1 MVDFVNSLD
10 NLDEVNTLFKN
21 IGASQEAAT
30 KVLKGTHF
38 ADTLNDTVKGTAEGA
53 ETMSNLAKATEGLS
67 SSAGVVDDL
76 GAAFA
81 GLGVKISAIA
91 PIIGGIAVAVGGLY
105 LLYDYIHKFDKSLEK
120 STDSQTNYSTTV
132 KELQSLQTELDS
144 TSSKIDE
151 LQSKPALTLT
161 EKSELKQLKLQ
172 SQELGRQI
180 DLKEKLA
187 TKQSEQA
194 VDDAMETLNLKHTK
208 DLTDYTSHTNNISG
222 EEVKNYK
229 MTDLVTATKNEVN
242 ALQDLQKKKEDL
254 LNERNKKDTSKDR
267 KKQIDTEIDYLEKSI
282 KTYEDELSQNMES
295 LNSLRD
301 NFIDKNTNGLKD
313 NLSKQEK
320 SMYNSMTKVIDDYI
334 NNDPFLKQQ
343 SKLDKIFENDSFANA
358 QQRII
363 DALRNGQDLSVK
375 DITKQFPELVAECN
389 KAGISVES
397 LREQLVALAGTDTG
411 MTKIE
416 SDFSDF
422 QSDAISMINT
432 IDTLNSVLASNVTA
446 KGLGISLDENGELT
460 GEIAS
465 IREAF
470 YGLDGYDPSI
480 LFEKTANGIHLNV
493 KAFRTLQA
501 EQEVLEKKKY
511 AEKQLE
517 LQQKINDAI
526 KEQEK
531 AKQDFGVDSKEYTSA
546 GFVVNEL
553 QNQLEVVNQLSAA
566 YDGATSAYQKWLNA
580 QSNGEEGDMYRN
592 VSETMRERGAELYKE
607 GRYNTNEFRAI
618 AQYYSNEDLTNASME
633 QVVAAYEKASSK
645 IKRYFTGD
653 KTGID
658 NFVADMKKL
667 SDKENLGWVEEIN
680 ENGISKLK
688 FNTGSDEE
696 IAKRLGL
703 SKEAIQAIYRAM
715 GEYTD
720 EIVLGDNIS
729 TEQLNA
735 KLAEATAN
743 AEKAKE
749 TLSKLQESGELKT
762 DIELN
767 VDVSQL
773 DEAGIDERIAS
784 LKELQKETETKFGVD
799 SSELELVNQLLA
811 EAELRKQ
818 QLAQETS
825 TSVSVEINGE
835 SDVVAL
841 GEKLASLPKGETTN
855 VSVTI
860 SNAEQL
866 ESTVTQ
872 LENIP
877 HDTEANFTFNVS
889 NEEEANTIQAKI
901 DQLNK
906 NREIPITAKFSF
918 SDNTGTPEL
927 KDKEAK
933 VNYTLGTQE
942 DPKDKK
948 AKVNYESGK
957 DSGFNPK
964 DKNAKVNY
972 TKNSSSVDN
981 YKPSNKKAT
990 VKFDKDSSI
999 PDKYKPANKSAKVNY
1014 TLGTTPTY
1022 NPKDLTRTLT
1032 YNIKTS
1038 GNISPANG
1046 TAHSIGTANKMV
1058 SIGSS
1063 FATGNWGLKQ
1073 NEKGALINEVAPEII
1088 VRDGKSFIVNNGF
1101 PAFTNLKRGDII
1113 FNGAQSKALLEHGY
1127 ITGSHAKLA
1136 YEESHYLGSAFSK
1149 GSWTIGDIGNGNL
1162 KKPSKTSSNKTSNK
1176 QSTKSSSKSSSSTSS
1191 AEKAAEDL
1199 IDWIAVLLERV
1210 AKQTERAIEAIDTA
1224 IGLVNKQS
1232 ATSTAISKVQN
1243 EIAKQQQAY
1252 NAYLSK
1258 ANSLGLSSD
1267 YVSKVQ
1273 NGSLNIENVSNED
1286 LKKKI
1291 EDYKKW

>member
-1 MVDFVNSLD
+1 MGNVPKDIA
-10 NLDEVNTLFKN
+10 E
-21 IGASQEAAT
+21 EALE
-30 KVLKGTHF
+30 KVPHF
-38 ADTLNDTVKGTAEGA
+38 ADTLNDTVKGAAEGTEA
-53 ETMSNLAKATEGLS
+53 VTNLQAATKGLAS
-67 SSAGVVDDL
+67 STDAVDDL
-76 GAAFA
+76 GNAFK
-81 GLGVKISAIA
+81 GLGVQIGSAFKA
-91 PIIGGIAVAVGGLY
+91 LAMNPMTYLVGAAIGTGFLINN
-105 LLYDYIHKFDKSLEK
+105 YIKAFDKAKEK
-120 STDSQTNYSTTV
+120 SLQAQGEYSSTTEEISSLNS
-132 KELQSLQTELDS
+132 ELETTKTMISELS
-144 TSSKIDE
+144 GK
-151 LQSKPALTLT
+151 KNLTLT
-161 EKSELKQLKLQ
+161 EKSELNKLQ
-172 SQELGRQI
+172 TQNKELERQI
-180 DLKEKLA
+180 DLKSKLSKKQGQEAVDEAMSALDLKRTEDLTKETAYLDKAENIKTSTGYSDILTATENEIEKLA
-187 TKQSEQA
+187 TLQKEREKLLSDYDEETNKKEKDNINKDIETTEKEIQKY
-194 VDDAMETLNLKHTK
+194 DDAL
-208 DLTDYTSHTNNISG
+208 
-222 EEVKNYK
+222 
-229 MTDLVTATKNEVN
+229 TKNLENIQELKTSFESEPGVMKSW
-242 ALQDLQKKKEDL
+242 LSSKE
-254 LNERNKKDTSKDR
+254 RGQYKR
-267 KKQIDTEIDYLEKSI
+267 IEKI
-282 KTYEDELSQNMES
+282 
-295 LNSLRD
+295 
-301 NFIDKNTNGLKD
+301 
-313 NLSKQEK
+313 
-320 SMYNSMTKVIDDYI
+320 IDDYI

-343 SKLDKIFENDSFANA
+343 EKLDKIFENDSFANA
-358 QQRII
+358 QQRIM

-375 DITKQFPELVAECN
+375 DITNQFPELVAECN

-397 LREQLVALAGTDTG
+397 LREHLMALASTDTG
-411 MTKIE
+411 MSKIE
-416 SDFSDF
+416 SDFADF
-422 QSDAISMINT
+422 QSSAISMINSV
-432 IDTLNSVLASNVTA
+432 DALNGVLASNVSG
-446 KGLGISLDENGELT
+446 KGLGISLGESGELT
-460 GEIAS
+460 GEIATIQEVFS
-465 IREAF
+465 N
-470 YGLDGYDPSI
+470 LDGYDPSV
-480 LFEKTANGIHLNV
+480 LFEKTANGVHLNV

-501 EQEVLEKKKY
+501 EQEALEKKKY

-531 AKQDFGVDSKEYTSA
+531 AKQDFGIDSQEYTSA
-546 GFVVNEL
+546 GLVVDEL
-553 QNQLEVVNQLSAA
+553 QNQLETVNQLSAA

-825 TSVSVEINGE
+825 ASVSVEINGE
-835 SDVVAL
+835 SDVTAL
-841 GEKLASLPKGETTN
+841 GEKLASLPKGETAN

-866 ESTVTQ
+866 DSTVAQ
-872 LENIP
+872 LENVP

-918 SDNTGTPEL
+918 ADNTGNPEL

-942 DPKDKK
+942 EPKDKK

-999 PDKYKPANKSAKVNY
+999 PDKYKPSNKSAKVNY
-1014 TLGTTPTY
+1014 TLGTTPSY

-1038 GNISPANG
+1038 GSIAPANG
-1046 TAHSIGTANKMV
+1046 TAHSIGTANKIN
-1058 SIGSS
+1058 SFGRS

-1136 YEESHYLGSAFSK
+1136 YEGSHYLGSAFSK
-1149 GSWTIGDIGNGNL
+1149 GSWTMGDIGNGKLN
-1162 KKPSKTSSNKTSNK
+1162 KPSNKTSKK
-1176 QSTKSSSKSSSSTSS
+1176 QSTKAKSKSSSKSS

-1267 YVSKVQ
+1267 YVNKVQ
-1273 NGSLNIENVSNED
+1273 NGSLNIENVKNED

-1291 EDYKKW
+1291 EDYKKWLDFSHVIYLIAGKSP